1 MIDFGGVKTPCYVI
15 DRKAIT
21 ENLEI
26 LKRVKE
32 AAGCRILLAQKAFSC
47 YALYPL
53 MSKYLD
59 GTTASSLFEA
69 KLGREEFGGET
80 HIFSAAYRDEEFDEI
95 ASVCDHIVFNSV
107 SELERYRG
115 RAKGKEIGLRVNPG
129 YSEIETALYDPCAK
143 GSRLGVTAEN
153 FFKVCPKGLD
163 GLHFHALCEQGADVL
178 KRVADSFERLYS
190 TYFKNI
196 KWVNLGGGH
205 HITKNGYD
213 TDTLVSVVKRFK
225 DKYGLEVYLEPG
237 EAAALNAGYLV
248 TTVLDVVEN
257 GGVYTAVT
265 DCSAEC
271 HMPDVLEMPYRPEI
285 LGAGMPNEK
294 KYTYRIGS
302 QSCLAGDYVGEYSFD
317 APLKRGDRLTLCDMA
332 IYSMVKNNTFNGMP
346 LPSIYRR
353 GADGRLSLLARFGY
367 EDFFCRLGRR

>member
-80 HIFSAAYRDEEFDEI
+80 HIFSAAYRDDEFDEI

-115 RAKGKEIGLRVNPG
+115 RAKNKEIGLRVNPG
-129 YSEIETALYDPCAK
+129 HSEIETALYDPCAK
-143 GSRLGVTAEN
+143 GTRLGVTVEN
-153 FFKVCPKGLD
+153 FFKACPKGLD

-190 TYFKNI
+190 PYFKNI

-205 HITKNGYD
+205 HITKKGYD

-237 EAAALNAGYLV
+237 EAAALGAGYLV

-257 GGVYTAVT
+257 DGVYTAVT
-265 DCSAEC
+265 DSSAAC
-271 HMPDVLEMPYRPEI
+271 HMPDVIEMPYRPEI
-285 LGAGMPNEK
+285 VGAGMPDEK

-332 IYSMVKNNTFNGMP
+332 IYSMVKNNTFNGIG
-346 LPSIYRR
+346 LPSIYIT
-353 GADGRLSLLARFGY
+353 DEDNVPRLWKSFGY
-367 EDFFCRLGRR
+367 EDFKSRL